1 MKTYTAIVTGL
12 MILSLIGNY
21 IQYRNARILSDFR
34 TAEHLRFQD
43 AIEKARDTAAVYAD
57 SASLERSERLKSDS
71 IYRTATTMLRKKD
84 ARLSGIA
91 QDQRKAVQPLIDTIQ
106 SLGEFVATLDS
117 ISETR
122 LEIID
127 TLQNRIESDSASYV
141 IEMAH
146 KDKEIAAK
154 DTIIGT
160 LQDDRDYIA
169 EKLLKAEKKA
179 KRKENW
185 NKVWKTTSVIAAG
198 VAAVFILK

>member
-1 MKTYTAIVTGL
+1 ML
-12 MILSLIGNY
+12 
-21 IQYRNARILSDFR
+21 
-34 TAEHLRFQD
+34 
-43 AIEKARDTAAVYAD
+43 
-57 SASLERSERLKSDS
+57 DS
-71 IYRTATTMLRKKD
+71 I
-84 ARLSGIA
+84 
-91 QDQRKAVQPLIDTIQ
+91 QE
-106 SLGEFVATLDS
+106 LGEFVATLDS

-141 IEMAH
+141 RELAH
-146 KDKEIAAK
+146 KNQEIAAK
-154 DTIIGT
+154 DTVIST

-185 NKVWKTTSVIAAG
+185 NKVWKTVSVVAAG